1 MIEETVLNHLSGRLT
16 FPVYLETPEVL
27 PEAYVLIEKTGS
39 YNENF
44 IITSTFAIQ
53 SIARNRL
60 HLYDAA
66 RMNEL
71 VIEAMK
77 DLILDNSITRCKL
90 DSDYNFTD
98 PETKSYR
105 YQAVFDIT
113 HY

>member
-16 FPVYLETPEVL
+16 FPVYLETPEIL
-27 PEAYVLIEKTGS
+27 PEEYVLIEKTGS
-39 YNENF
+39 SNENF

-53 SIARNRL
+53 SISRNRL
-60 HLYDAA
+60 YNAA

-105 YQAVFDIT
+105 YQAVYDIT

>member
-1 MIEETVLNHLSGRLT
+1 MIEETILNHLSGRLT
-16 FPVYLETPEVL
+16 FPVYMETPEVL
-27 PEAYVLIEKTGS
+27 PEKYVLIEKTGS

-53 SIARNRL
+53 SISRKRL
-60 HLYDAA
+60 RDAA

-77 DLILDNSITRCKL
+77 DLILDNTVTRCKL

-98 PETKSYR
+98 TEKKAYR